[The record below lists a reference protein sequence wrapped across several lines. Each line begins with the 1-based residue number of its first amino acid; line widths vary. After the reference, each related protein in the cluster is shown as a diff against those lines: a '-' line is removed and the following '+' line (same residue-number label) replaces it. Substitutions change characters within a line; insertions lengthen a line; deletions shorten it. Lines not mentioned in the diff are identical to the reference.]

1 MYRGGRTHILQSNL
15 HAPAL
20 QRVPVHR
27 VATTQDKQHYYYL
40 ESAPRTSRISAGY
53 CRRSRIRECFRD
65 VYCVQQCI
73 RTCVNVGPVSAYFCG
88 MRILPYTCIRDTAY
102 SLTAVSGIRLRIQA
116 VSMRLSDGSEADG
129 IAAANTARGR
139 ANLVRSFDDK
149 PSVPSKLCK
158 TRGMHCSTASV
169 EAAAK
174 QSGTLV
180 RTLALGEI
188 GCGFVAAS
196 PSLPMTSRKTPA
208 QRPRNEVRHRS
219 ACVDSAKIQG
229 EWFVNEKAHL
239 EKSREERRRR
249 HQLGCFCLAKE
260 GFD

>member
-116 VSMRLSDGSEADG
+116 VSMRLSAVGSHAFLSL
-129 IAAANTARGR
+129 GR
-139 ANLVRSFDDK
+139 WTPGWGGTGA
-149 PSVPSKLCK
+149 PSWAPVPTQPGVPS
-158 TRGMHCSTASV
+158 
-169 EAAAK
+169 
-174 QSGTLV
+174 
-180 RTLALGEI
+180 
-188 GCGFVAAS
+188 
-196 PSLPMTSRKTPA
+196 
-208 QRPRNEVRHRS
+208 
-219 ACVDSAKIQG
+219 
-229 EWFVNEKAHL
+229 
-239 EKSREERRRR
+239 
-249 HQLGCFCLAKE
+249 
-260 GFD
+260 